1 MKTLKTNIAIGRFQP
16 FTKGHINMINE
27 GGYRCLVFRINSDD
41 IIKSLGQF
49 KIKGKLVSKK
59 NIENI
64 LDYIENQDIELSY
77 IEKEILKKPFTNDL
91 INKEINIIQKTNDII
106 VDITNVK
113 NMFEGLMYF
122 NSFVYDNKEIEPCYL
137 MCGNDRVIQYQETID
152 KYDEIDHPI
161 DNIKIP
167 NVLKNKL
174 KVNIGSGRIEGIS
187 GTELRNSIINKDKEK
202 FSNIMPNGCDI
213 LFDDFI
219 EAFNEF
225 KIKLQNL
232 I

>member
-1 MKTLKTNIAIGRFQP
+1 MEKLKTNIAIGKFQP

-27 GGYRCLVFRINSDD
+27 GGYRCFVFRINSDN
-41 IIKSLGQF
+41 IIKPLGQF

-59 NIENI
+59 NIESV
-64 LDYIENQDIELSY
+64 LDFLNHKDIVLTDIEN
-77 IEKEILKKPFTNDL
+77 EILKRPFTNDL

-106 VDITNVK
+106 IDVTNVK
-113 NMFEGLMYF
+113 NMFEALMYF
-122 NSFVYDNKEIEPCYL
+122 NSFVYNNKEIDPCYL
-137 MCGNDRVIQYQETID
+137 MCGNDRANQYQETID

-161 DNIKIP
+161 DNVKIP

-174 KVNIGSGRIEGIS
+174 KVNIGTGRTEGIS
-187 GTELRNSIINKDKEK
+187 GTDLRNSIINKDKEK

-219 EAFNEF
+219 EAFDNF
-225 KIKLQNL
+225 KVKLQNL
-232 I
+232 V